1 MIRVEYDG
9 AIYDVLKTLYVEH
22 NGKAF
27 DVFGVKF
34 VLGNPETG
42 QIVCAK
48 VEDCKYIVDKKKK
61 NLNE

>member
-1 MIRVEYDG
+1 MIKVEYNG
-9 AIYDVLKTLYVEH
+9 ECYDVLEISYIEL
-22 NGKAF
+22 GKMFTSIGA
-27 DVFGVKF
+27 KF

-42 QIVCAK
+42 QITCAR